1 MPRWIFAAC
10 FVAIGACAPLVPSP
24 PPDVLLLGEQ
34 HDAPEHQRLHRKVVE
49 GLAARGQLAA
59 LALEMADAG
68 HGTAGL
74 PAEATEAQVQAALAW
89 DNKGWPWTAYGP
101 AVMAAVRAHV
111 PVLGVNLPRARLD
124 EARIDAT
131 LDGTVPLAV
140 LEAQKEAVRAG
151 HCDLLPPAQVAPMAR
166 VQLARDRAMAQAVSD
181 AAVRG
186 KTVVLLTGTRHADPL
201 LGVPLHLRAD
211 LRSASRLWP
220 AQPQQRDYCAQL
232 REQVRRSP
240 PRS

>member
-1 MPRWIFAAC
+1 
-10 FVAIGACAPLVPSP
+10 
-24 PPDVLLLGEQ
+24 
-34 HDAPEHQRLHRKVVE
+34 
-49 GLAARGQLAA
+49 
-59 LALEMADAG
+59 
-68 HGTAGL
+68 
-74 PAEATEAQVQAALAW
+74 
-89 DNKGWPWTAYGP
+89 
-101 AVMAAVRAHV
+101 
-111 PVLGVNLPRARLD
+111 
-124 EARIDAT
+124 
-131 LDGTVPLAV
+131 
-140 LEAQKEAVRAG
+140 
-151 HCDLLPPAQVAPMAR
+151 
-166 VQLARDRAMAQAVSD
+166 VQLARDRAMAQAASD